1 MQISNNDCKFLATKA
16 EGAASDTLSEITEY
30 LGITQHEQDLIA
42 RIGNSLNDSNG
53 VCQIVSAN
61 KVYISDDYEVNETFN
76 YTSLHKYNSTVEVVD
91 FKTPEKVS
99 VLINEWVEDHS
110 NGKIQNLIHA
120 AELHAATII
129 LVNVIYFSATWAKQF
144 RPKNTSEEKFY
155 TSKGKHKEVL
165 MMKMSRHTASFW
177 HSKELEVKFLQLPFT
192 TEKFTMTFILP
203 DAKDGLSLQ
212 APIEKYLNHKEF
224 SMRKVRISIPKFSTE
239 ISLDLVPFLKQEG
252 IKTLFSSSADLTG
265 VSPKKGLSVSSL
277 QQKVLINVTEKGVEA
292 TSATYGIMNKIL
304 QSVDVPEETEDFI
317 ADHPFLFVLREKEND
332 MIIFIGQFVG

>member
-1 MQISNNDCKFLATKA
+1 
-16 EGAASDTLSEITEY
+16 
-30 LGITQHEQDLIA
+30 
-42 RIGNSLNDSNG
+42 
-53 VCQIVSAN
+53 
-61 KVYISDDYEVNETFN
+61 
-76 YTSLHKYNSTVEVVD
+76 
-91 FKTPEKVS
+91 
-99 VLINEWVEDHS
+99 
-110 NGKIQNLIHA
+110 
-120 AELHAATII
+120 
-129 LVNVIYFSATWAKQF
+129 
-144 RPKNTSEEKFY
+144 
-155 TSKGKHKEVL
+155 